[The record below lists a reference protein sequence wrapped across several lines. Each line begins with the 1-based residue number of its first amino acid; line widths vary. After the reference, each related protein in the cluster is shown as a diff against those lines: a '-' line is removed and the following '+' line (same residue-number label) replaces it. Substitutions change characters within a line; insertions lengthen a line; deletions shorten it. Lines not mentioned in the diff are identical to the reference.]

1 MWELIYP
8 LKVQEGEDTLIWKD
22 DRRENFSVKL
32 FYNSLRVENNLVF
45 LGKEIWESCAY
56 LRTFFFAGEAVGGR
70 S

>member
-8 LKVQEGEDTLIWKD
+8 LKVQEGEDALIWKD

-45 LGKEIWESCAY
+45 LGKEI
-56 LRTFFFAGEAVGGR
+56 
-70 S
+70 